1 MLATV
6 QNVITA
12 HLLEN
17 YRNGMTIVAIDVSLV
32 IRKAI

>member
-12 HLLEN
+12 HLLEK
-17 YRNGMTIVAIDVSLV
+17 YRKGMTSVAIDVSFV